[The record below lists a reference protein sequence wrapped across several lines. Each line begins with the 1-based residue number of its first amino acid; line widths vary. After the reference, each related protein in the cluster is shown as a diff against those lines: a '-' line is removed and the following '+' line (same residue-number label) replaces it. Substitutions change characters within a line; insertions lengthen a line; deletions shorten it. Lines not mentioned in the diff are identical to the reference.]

1 METHAATQTLIT
13 VIIMVNALQLNSMV
27 LTIISRV
34 FKTMFLISGNV
45 RVIIV
50 RVRVAYSKSLMVAA
64 EERVVTM
71 RITAAMK
78 DFARRAQLRAQM

>member
-1 METHAATQTLIT
+1 
-13 VIIMVNALQLNSMV
+13 MVNALQLNSMV